1 MGTRSR
7 PSRALGNSVL
17 LTQDGYGHLWFQ
29 NPSTCVDKAY
39 AEYLVNLVTPPPGT
53 VCQSN
58 QLPFDPNFITR

>member
-1 MGTRSR
+1 MAT
-7 PSRALGNSVL
+7 A
-17 LTQDGYGHLWFQ
+17 TWWFQ

-58 QLPFDPNFITR
+58 QLPFDPNFTTR